1 MPQGRFFLTRYATE
15 TVLRLEA
22 GSLGRY
28 VEYFAKDLLPI
39 LEDIKNSHKGDIETS
54 DCGYTM
60 EELEQIAD
68 AARNGGNKIRAFV
81 LWLLLALLLLL
92 LLF

>member
-1 MPQGRFFLTRYATE
+1 MTVLLARSATE

-22 GSLGRY
+22 GSLGRC
-28 VEYFAKDLLPI
+28 VEYIAKDLLPI

-54 DCGYTM
+54 DGGYTM

-68 AARNGGNKIRAFV
+68 AGK
-81 LWLLLALLLLL
+81 
-92 LLF
+92 